1 MKRIFFL
8 ALICLFLTSCK
19 SVDFKQK
26 GIAAENKVI
35 GLSVTVPGT
44 DQVSLSKIEMGY
56 IDTRYLSVPKGCKGT
71 IKNKYN
77 DISLFL
83 GKGNAESEM
92 SLDATHEVDSGTY
105 K

>member
-19 SVDFKQK
+19 S
-26 GIAAENKVI
+26 
-35 GLSVTVPGT
+35 VPGT

-77 DISLFL
+77 DISLIL